1 MMFKDFLNSRLPV
14 KSQASYVEFGYG
26 QVEPNHLSAQR
37 TGQIYAQLPAA
48 PAIDILEQGQFVKYD
63 YAADVAS
70 QNGIGNGIGL
80 VDFTGEGE
88 WMLVY
93 NEIKLY
99 RDHPDGTKQWDC
111 EFAML
116 KDDYQARIYS
126 PYDYENAELEY
137 KDWHRL
143 NLTNGVDSNGN
154 PINVREKPFTVNQY
168 VTLDIEGQTV
178 TIAGDRYAVSDSTKT
193 VVVTPA
199 HGEVGD
205 DDYTAAVTK
214 DVDIKVFTYKGTQYE
229 LDENGTS
236 TVQVPVEYVIE
247 DVTKDVEDI
256 YEWGFTND
264 PWRRLGIYREKR
276 MPAGT
281 QMVPRVFKTNVGDIY
296 TTNTINLA
304 KNANTGEFTE
314 TLSVGD
320 KLYVGDKG
328 ILCKTKKT
336 TANANGA
343 VSGDMVWQ
351 VVKVYTM
358 PDNQRGVKVMR
369 IA

>member
-37 TGQIYAQLPAA
+37 TGQIYAQLPAD
-48 PAIDILEQGQFVKYD
+48 PAIEMLEQGQFVKYD
-63 YAADVAS
+63 YAA
-70 QNGIGNGIGL
+70 NGNGIGL
-80 VDFTGEGE
+80 VDFTGDGE

-111 EFAML
+111 EFVML

-126 PYDYENAELEY
+126 PYDYEDAELEY

-143 NLTNGVDSNGN
+143 NGTDEKGNTGLTL
-154 PINVREKPFTVNQY
+154 KQY
-168 VTLDIEGQTV
+168 ATLDVEGKTV
-178 TIAGDRYAVSDSTKT
+178 TIGGKRYAVTDVPASGTEGQEGYVAAHKEFSYGGKT
-193 VVVTPA
+193 YP
-199 HGEVGD
+199 
-205 DDYTAAVTK
+205 
-214 DVDIKVFTYKGTQYE
+214 
-229 LDENGTS
+229 LDEKGTS
-236 TVQVPVEYVIE
+236 TEQVEVTYPYD

-264 PWRRLGIYREKR
+264 PWRRLGIYHEKR

-281 QMVPRVFKTNVGDIY
+281 SMVPRVFKTNVGDLF
-296 TTNTINLA
+296 TTNTIDETELA
-304 KNANTGEFTE
+304 
-314 TLSVGD
+314 VGNILMPRKTD
-320 KLYVGDKG
+320 G
-328 ILCKTKKT
+328 ILVKDSSTGADT
-336 TANANGA
+336 T
-343 VSGDMVWQ
+343 SGMKWQ

-358 PDNQRGVKVMR
+358 PDNQKGVKVMR